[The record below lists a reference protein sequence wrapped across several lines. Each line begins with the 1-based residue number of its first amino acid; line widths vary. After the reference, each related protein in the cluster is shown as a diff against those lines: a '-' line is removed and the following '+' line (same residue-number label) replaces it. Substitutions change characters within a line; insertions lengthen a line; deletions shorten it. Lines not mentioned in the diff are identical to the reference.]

1 MNSAAVPVIEL
12 LVPVFNEEPV
22 IESHLQEILKRAAP
36 EAPADYRLKLLVIDD
51 GSSDGTR
58 EALDRFCAGEPRAR
72 YLSFT
77 RNFGKESAISAG
89 LDQVSDDADAAI
101 LMDSDLQHPPEL
113 VPRMVKLWR
122 AGSKIVEARK
132 SSRGRESMASRL
144 FAAGF
149 YRLFRLLAKLDL
161 QGQSDFKLLD
171 RAVVAQYRSLHER
184 GRFFRGLVQW
194 MGYPAAHIS
203 FEVPE
208 RAGGNSRW
216 SRLKLLRYAL
226 HNITA
231 FSATPLQ
238 FISWCG
244 LISILV
250 GVVFGALAFVQ
261 KIRGEALDGFTTVIL
276 LLIFFSGALMLSLGV
291 IGHYLARIYEEIKH
305 RPGYILRSDEP
316 AAQGNG
322 PRKGNS

>member
-1 MNSAAVPVIEL
+1 MNSATAPVIEL
-12 LVPVFNEEPV
+12 IIPVFNEGPV
-22 IESHLQEILKRAAP
+22 IEAHLQEILQRATP
-36 EAPADYRLKLLVIDD
+36 EEPAAYRLKLLAIDD
-51 GSSDGTR
+51 GSSDDTR
-58 EALDRFCAGEPRAR
+58 EALDRFCSREPRAR

-101 LMDSDLQHPPEL
+101 LLDSDLQHPPDL
-113 VPRMVKLWR
+113 IPRMVELWR
-122 AGSKIVEARK
+122 CGSKVVEAQK
-132 SSRGRESMASRL
+132 SSRGRESLSSRL

-171 RAVVAQYRSLHER
+171 RAVIDQYRHLHER
-184 GRFFRGLVQW
+184 GRFFRGLIPW
-194 MGYPAAHIS
+194 MGHPAAQIS

-208 RAGGNSRW
+208 RAGGGSRW

-244 LISILV
+244 LVSIFV
-250 GVVFGALAFVQ
+250 GVVFGALAFIQ

-276 LLIFFSGALMLSLGV
+276 LLIFFNGTLMLSLGV

-305 RPGYILRSDEP
+305 RPGYILRADEP
-316 AAQGNG
+316 
-322 PRKGNS
+322 RKENS

>member
-12 LVPVFNEEPV
+12 IVPVFNEGPV
-22 IESHLQEILKRAAP
+22 IESHLQEILKRAVP
-36 EAPADYRLKLLVIDD
+36 EEPAGYRLKLLVIDD
-51 GSSDGTR
+51 GSRDGTR
-58 EALDRFCAGEPRAR
+58 EALDCFCAREPRAR

-113 VPRMVKLWR
+113 IPRMVELWR
-122 AGSKIVEARK
+122 AGNKVVEARK
-132 SSRGRESMASRL
+132 SSRGRESLASRL
-144 FAAGF
+144 FATGF

-161 QGQSDFKLLD
+161 RGQSDFKLLD
-171 RAVVAQYRSLHER
+171 RAVVAQYRSLHEQ

-208 RAGGNSRW
+208 RAGGNSNW
-216 SRLKLLRYAL
+216 SRIRLLRYAL

-244 LISILV
+244 LVSVLV
-250 GVVFGALAFVQ
+250 GVVFGALAFIQ

-291 IGHYLARIYEEIKH
+291 IGHYLALIYEEIKH
-305 RPGYILRSDEP
+305 RPGYILRPDEP
-316 AAQGNG
+316 
-322 PRKGNS
+322 RKEDS